1 MVTTKSRHH
10 ATTPPARGG
19 SPGRAT
25 RSFGGGGEGGGRH
38 GPGGPLPAMGTGG
51 RGALEAWAETERERE
66 PFTEEESDTEEEEV
80 GSVASGAGGG
90 AGGGIGVGGTPLSVS
105 VKKRRGSIFTQA
117 YDEGLKALL
126 TPQARKLRSK
136 LNLVDLAG
144 SERAKASGADE
155 DTALMR
161 ELVNINRS
169 LSALGNVIAALSEA
183 KGGHIPYRDS
193 KLTQLL
199 EESLGGNSHTV
210 MVNTVS
216 VKAINATESLSTLQ
230 WAKRAQAIVNVSVQG
245 VDSADVQAAMARMRE
260 AARFQR
266 QAAEQAK
273 QAARDRAIGL
283 QAELD
288 AARSS
293 LAEVAAAAEAQASE
307 AVRERDAL
315 RRRLTEEAARE
326 RQVMAAKLQQAAAA
340 TATAAAEAAPAAQEA
355 AAAAAAAVA
364 AEAAAAAAKQEAKE
378 SAERHAGQLLQ
389 SQQQACYLVIN
400 PPRATR
406 LSIIHHP
413 PPHPAIYPPYSPRL
427 STPPPLPTPGY
438 LSAQPTHRY
447 PPPQAKRMQEAEA
460 EARAE
465 MSSLQK
471 TLRRSELARE
481 ESEAKEAMLA
491 AREKQQLDAARY
503 EQLGGFAARL
513 ATAEDDAKKLRAE
526 LDAARLELN
535 GARYE
540 LEVARSDDDEH
551 AAREAAAAAELAETK
566 RAAEEE
572 LEKYRAREVLVE
584 RQLAEEKQAREADRE
599 QWRSESLELAR
610 QGDET
615 VRWHGSKVVSW

>member
-326 RQVMAAKLQQAAAA
+326 RQVMAAKLQQATAAAA
-340 TATAAAEAAPAAQEA
+340 TATAAAEAAPAAQ
-355 AAAAAAAVA
+355 
-364 AEAAAAAAKQEAKE
+364 EAAAAAAKQEAKE

-413 PPHPAIYPPYSPRL
+413 PPHPAFYPPYSPRL

-491 AREKQQLDAARY
+491 AREKQQLD
-503 EQLGGFAARL
+503 GFAARL

>member
-10 ATTPPARGG
+10 ATTPPRHA
-19 SPGRAT
+19 A
-25 RSFGGGGEGGGRH
+25 EGGGRH

-51 RGALEAWAETERERE
+51 RGPLEAWAETERERE
-66 PFTEEESDTEEEEV
+66 PFTEEESDTEEEE

-90 AGGGIGVGGTPLSVS
+90 GGGGGGIAVGGLSVR
-105 VKKRRGSIFTQA
+105 VKTRRGSIFTQA

-288 AARSS
+288 AARNS
-293 LAEVAAAAEAQASE
+293 LAEVAAAAEARASE

-315 RRRLTEEAARE
+315 KRRLTEEATRE
-326 RQVMAAKLQQAAAA
+326 REVMAAKLQQATAAAA
-340 TATAAAEAAPAAQEA
+340 TATAAAEGAGAAGVAAAAHEVERA
-355 AAAAAAAVA
+355 AAAATAAARR
-364 AEAAAAAAKQEAKE
+364 EAAQLAEKDARDHKE
-378 SAERHAGQLLQ
+378 NAERHAEQLQQ
-389 SQQQACYLVIN
+389 SQQQARYLVIT
-400 PPRATR
+400 PPYATS
-406 LSIIHHP
+406 LS
-413 PPHPAIYPPYSPRL
+413 PPHPHRYSSRHH
-427 STPPPLPTPGY
+427 PLPPTPG
-438 LSAQPTHRY
+438 
-447 PPPQAKRMQEAEA
+447 
-460 EARAE
+460 
-465 MSSLQK
+465 
-471 TLRRSELARE
+471 
-481 ESEAKEAMLA
+481 A
-491 AREKQQLDAARY
+491 AHDR
-503 EQLGGFAARL
+503 GGGGGACR
-513 ATAEDDAKKLRAE
+513 DDL
-526 LDAARLELN
+526 
-535 GARYE
+535 
-540 LEVARSDDDEH
+540 
-551 AAREAAAAAELAETK
+551 
-566 RAAEEE
+566 AAEEAATGGAGQGGE
-572 LEKYRAREVLVE
+572 RGQGAHGRRARET
-584 RQLAEEKQAREADRE
+584 AARWLRGTA
-599 QWRSESLELAR
+599 
-610 QGDET
+610 GDGG
-615 VRWHGSKVVSW
+615 R

>member
-326 RQVMAAKLQQAAAA
+326 RQVMAAKLQQATAAAA

-355 AAAAAAAVA
+355 AAAAATAVA

-406 LSIIHHP
+406 LSII
-413 PPHPAIYPPYSPRL
+413 
-427 STPPPLPTPGY
+427 
-438 LSAQPTHRY
+438 QPTHRY

-491 AREKQQLDAARY
+491 AREKQQLD
-503 EQLGGFAARL
+503 GFAARL